1 FTLVLQEPEIGA
13 ELGRRFGESGQEI
26 EHPAVDLAGIR
37 LPGDGNGPG
46 ELERLCDPTVQLS
59 HFLVVAVEQFEEA
72 RLRPGG
78 PLAAPEGQR
87 RYPLPERR
95 GVEREILEPERGALP
110 HRRELRGLEVGIG
123 ERRKPTMPE

>member
-1 FTLVLQEPEIGA
+1 
-13 ELGRRFGESGQEI
+13 
-26 EHPAVDLAGIR
+26 
-37 LPGDGNGPG
+37 
-46 ELERLCDPTVQLS
+46 
-59 HFLVVAVEQFEEA
+59 

-123 ERRKPTMPE
+123 ERRKPTMPEGERPESGEDRHHPPEENAHRITQDDEIGVIRDVRAGSPEMDEGTGRGR